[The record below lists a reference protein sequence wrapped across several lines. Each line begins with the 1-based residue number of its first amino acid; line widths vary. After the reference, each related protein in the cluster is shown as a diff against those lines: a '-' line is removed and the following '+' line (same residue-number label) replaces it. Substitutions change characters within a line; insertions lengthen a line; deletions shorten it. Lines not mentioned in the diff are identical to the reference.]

1 MIEQGE
7 REREKEE
14 CLLPLP
20 PSFSISRFND
30 FGKGE
35 KKFFF
40 FLGTCGVWME
50 QASLLSLTSSPITP
64 KEEGEI
70 PKEMCFIRGAAVA
83 AAAAAAASWLN

>member
-1 MIEQGE
+1 
-7 REREKEE
+7 
-14 CLLPLP
+14 
-20 PSFSISRFND
+20 
-30 FGKGE
+30 
-35 KKFFF
+35 
-40 FLGTCGVWME
+40 ME